1 MRLLE
6 VEMRST
12 RSRMIIAALAWSV
25 VAFADASFIASGFG
39 KGRLQQFHHHQELRL
54 SLADLFFPKTTTAPA
69 TTKNADNQRRQALF
83 NLLAQ
88 VPSNESTPKELTN
101 QLLEAVARL
110 EKDCPTPETD
120 VLPRLAGNW
129 ELIWTGE
136 KFIAADCW
144 MLLILFNFTMQ

>member
-25 VAFADASFIASGFG
+25 VAFADASFIASGVG
-39 KGRLQQFHHHQELRL
+39 KGRLQQFHHHQSLL
-54 SLADLFFPKTTTAPA
+54 YSLADLFFPQKTTTATA
-69 TTKNADNQRRQALF
+69 TTNNADNQQRQALF

-101 QLLEAVARL
+101 QLLEAVALL
-110 EKDCPTPETD
+110 EKDCATPEED

-136 KFIAADCW
+136 
-144 MLLILFNFTMQ
+144 

>member
-12 RSRMIIAALAWSV
+12 RSHIIIAALAWSV
-25 VAFADASFIASGFG
+25 VAFADASFIASGVG
-39 KGRLQQFHHHQELRL
+39 KGRLQQQHHHQSELCL
-54 SLADLFFPKTTTAPA
+54 SLADLFFPKTTPA
-69 TTKNADNQRRQALF
+69 TNNADNQQRQALF
-83 NLLAQ
+83 NLLAK

-101 QLLEAVARL
+101 QLLEAVALL
-110 EKDCPTPETD
+110 EKDCATPEED

-136 KFIAADCW
+136 R
-144 MLLILFNFTMQ
+144 